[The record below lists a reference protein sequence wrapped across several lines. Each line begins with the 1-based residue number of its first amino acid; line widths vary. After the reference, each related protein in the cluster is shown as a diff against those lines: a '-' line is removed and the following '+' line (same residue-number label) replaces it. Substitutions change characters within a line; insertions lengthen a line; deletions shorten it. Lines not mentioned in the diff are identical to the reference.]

1 MTRAC
6 AALAALALL
15 AAPAVAAQHA
25 TPAFDTMQR
34 RLGDAHSYS
43 LTVAAHEVDG
53 STVDDRTLHIEFDE
67 PAHATATVVTGKGK
81 GTSLVWSGGSRV
93 RIRGGI
99 FSLLPIT
106 LDLHDPRIS
115 SPRGNT
121 ILRAEFG
128 PILRCF
134 AAHRDALSEAEG
146 PKVDGHATDVITL
159 QLPGGIHCTGDA
171 PKDSGVTRDVLTVRR
186 DDSLPVRRERYVG
199 DTLVERW
206 ILTDVTLR

>member
-1 MTRAC
+1 MV
-6 AALAALALL
+6 L
-15 AAPAVAAQHA
+15 AAPAAAAQHA
-25 TPAFDTMQR
+25 TPAFDLMQR
-34 RLGDAHSYS
+34 RLGAVRSYS

-53 STVDDRTLHIEFDE
+53 STADDRTLHLDFDE
-67 PAHATATVVTGKGK
+67 PDHATAVVVSGKGK

-93 RIRGGI
+93 RIRGGL

-106 LDLHDPRIS
+106 LDLHDPRIT

-121 ILRAEFG
+121 ILRAEIS

-134 AAHRDALSEAEG
+134 AAHRDALSEATG

-159 QLPGGIHCTGDA
+159 QVPGGIRCAGDA